1 MLTVIM
7 RARFLVASAFL
18 TFSLLGLAP
27 APASAEEAI
36 ISQDGWWNRLQGPQP
51 SEPTNPLRPVVG
63 PLISAPNSVPGNAIA
78 VGAQGGEP
86 DKVAAVGI
94 ILDAAEGAI
103 ADRLIL
109 TLKEASGNG
118 ANLNSGSAKIA
129 ACPITG
135 FWAGAKNGQWID
147 RPTCDDSQ
155 SVAGVREPDGT
166 WKFDLT
172 LLAMTWLDPTS
183 TIQQN
188 GVLLV
193 EAVDAPQSFQVSFLD
208 AASGGI
214 VTDLAVT
221 GGGFSGSGDFEF
233 TDDAVVAEPSFSDTG
248 STSFDDSGSS
258 FGAGVTAATPTT
270 AARRTAAN
278 STVAAPVV
286 RAQPVVG
293 KAKLFGNL
301 SAATLLLVPLALAVA
316 AVLGLLLGPAGEPSA
331 TRRREGGVS
340 RALAARR
347 SSHTT

>member
-7 RARFLVASAFL
+7 RARFLVAAALL
-18 TFSLLGLAP
+18 TMSLLGF
-27 APASAEEAI
+27 APASAGAEEAI

-51 SEPTNPLRPVVG
+51 SEPTNPLRPVIG
-63 PLISAPNSVPGNAIA
+63 PFISPPNSVPANAIA

-109 TLKEASGNG
+109 TLKEAPGNG
-118 ANLNSGSAKIA
+118 ANLNSGSAKIS

-135 FWAGAKNGQWID
+135 FWAGTRNGQWID
-147 RPTCDDSQ
+147 RPACDDSQ

-183 TIQQN
+183 TIGQN

-214 VTDLAVT
+214 TTDLAVT

-233 TDDAVVAEPSFSDTG
+233 TEDVAVTDDSSFSDTG
-248 STSFDDSGSS
+248 STSFDTGSS
-258 FGAGVTAATPTT
+258 VGSVTAATPTT
-270 AARRTAAN
+270 RAPRAAADR
-278 STVAAPVV
+278 TVAAPVV

-293 KAKLFGNL
+293 KTKLFGNL

-316 AVLGLLLGPAGEPSA
+316 VVIGFLLGPAGEPSA

-347 SSHTT
+347 SSHNT